1 MEQEKRFDTL
11 TKWLVASGTRRST
24 FRVLAAGAVATGLGG
39 AGVRESAAKN
49 KNKKKKSLS
58 ARCKK
63 TDECKGSLLCKP
75 SNSQNSCY
83 DTTQKRCCK
92 KEGAECNDGCECC
105 GVDVICNGGYCQS
118 A

>member
-1 MEQEKRFDTL
+1 MDRKRFDPL
-11 TKWLVASGTRRST
+11 TTRLVESETRRST
-24 FRVLAAGAVATGLGG
+24 LRALAAGAVATGFSGLGL
-39 AGVRESAAKN
+39 REALA
-49 KNKKKKSLS
+49 KKKKSLG

-63 TDECKGSLLCKP
+63 TDDCKGKLLCKP

-83 DTTQKRCCK
+83 DATQKRCCK